1 MENDKKQRE
10 ISRRLIPFIRIDSPS
25 SNNRQSYIS
34 ISSSEESIPIDA
46 PLVRQPR
53 CSVDID
59 MIPPELHE
67 KIKENGIDRH
77 SSSYLDN
84 LELRES
90 IQEIA

>member
-1 MENDKKQRE
+1 MENARQRE
-10 ISRRLIPFIRIDSPS
+10 NNRRAIPFIRIDSPS
-25 SNNRQSYIS
+25 SNHRQSYIS
-34 ISSSEESIPIDA
+34 ISSSEESIPVDA

-59 MIPPELHE
+59 MIPSEVSE
-67 KIKENGIDRH
+67 IIRENGIDKQ

-90 IQEIA
+90 IQDIA